1 MKTLK
6 KTLAMAITGA
16 MAAGIAFGAFAQD
29 NASTEV
35 STARAHA
42 MMAQSANTVAMAH
55 THLHHVINC
64 LVGPG
69 GQGYDASAG
78 TPCKGQGNGA
88 IPDSAGNAAMHSKL
102 QGALADAQAG
112 LQANSLAT
120 VQSDAGKV
128 AGALQAGPAQASSA
142 GKTW

>member
-6 KTLAMAITGA
+6 KALALGVTGA
-16 MAAGIAFGAFAQD
+16 MAAGVAFGAFAQD
-29 NASTEV
+29 KASTEV

-78 TPCKGQGNGA
+78 NPCKGQGNGA
-88 IPDSAGNAAMHSKL
+88 IPDSAGNSTLHGRL

-112 LQANSLAT
+112 LQANALAT
-120 VQSDAGKV
+120 VQSDAGKI
-128 AGALQAGPAQASSA
+128 ASALQAGPAHASSA

>member
-1 MKTLK
+1 MKMLK
-6 KTLAMAITGA
+6 KTFAMGLTGA
-16 MAAGIAFGAFAQD
+16 MAAGIAFAAFAHG
-29 NASTEV
+29 NAQTEI

-69 GQGYDASAG
+69 GQGFDATAG

-88 IPDSAGNAAMHSKL
+88 IPDSAGNSALHGKL

-112 LQANSLAT
+112 LEANSLAS
-120 VQSDAGKV
+120 VHSQAGKV
-128 AGALQAGPAQASSA
+128 AAALQATPAQPSSA
-142 GKTW
+142 GNSW